1 MTSERAREARVRL
14 CIAPPAK
21 NDCNFPGL
29 SGKYQKSR
37 PGKQDMSLQ
46 NLKKELRALAD
57 PRQAKVLMGFFKTG
71 PGQYGEGDRFIGI
84 KVPVQRTIA
93 KKYRDLPLGSVEKL
107 LESPIHEERLVS
119 LLILIE
125 KYNRADDAERN
136 DIIRLYLA
144 NTHNINNWDLVDLSA
159 PQLLGRHLYG
169 GNVKILR
176 KLARSASLWEKRIA
190 MLSTFYFIKKGEH
203 AMTLELAEML
213 LGDDHDL
220 IHKAAGWML
229 REVGKRDL
237 AAERS
242 FLDRHAEWM
251 PRTMLRYAVE
261 RFPEKLRSSY
271 MGKKE

>member
-1 MTSERAREARVRL
+1 MKSERAREARVRL

-190 MLSTFYFIKKGEH
+190 MLSTFYFIKKGDH

-220 IHKAAGWML
+220 IHKAVGWML

-242 FLDRHAEWM
+242 FLDRHAGSM

-261 RFPEKLRSSY
+261 RFPEKLRRSY
-271 MGKKE
+271 MRSGK